1 MDEKGGPQPRLVLW
15 SSAGMGACV
24 RSVVGLV
31 ARPVVFDR
39 HETQAPRATAQHMA
53 PAPAM
58 SGNRTLFIA
67 ASWPA
72 PEPEAGPGF
81 LPPESVHD
89 ILQSDDLIK
98 AEP

>member
-1 MDEKGGPQPRLVLW
+1 
-15 SSAGMGACV
+15 MGACV

-39 HETQAPRATAQHMA
+39 HETQALRATAQHMA

-58 SGNRTLFIA
+58 SGNRMLFIA
-67 ASWPA
+67 ASWPWPA